1 MQTCLYFCPTHLFS
15 PFYHSLRII
24 FLFNMICVVIFITL
38 IRLKLFFGFK
48 YKYYHH
54 HYCYYHHP
62 NSPPICF
69 PFEAQRE
76 ILLSQCK
83 SQTNLDL
90 IPLNHRYCFNKKN
103 FGFFGKMIFNFN
115 KCAFLHTKILSHL
128 ILQKLSEV
136 VEQKIRSGGKPSK

>member
-1 MQTCLYFCPTHLFS
+1 MIQPICFPPPLHFTKSHQGHFLFS
-15 PFYHSLRII
+15 MIGVILISL
-24 FLFNMICVVIFITL
+24 LNL
-38 IRLKLFFGFK
+38 LNFFWFK
-48 YKYYHH
+48 HQYIYYHQH
-54 HYCYYHHP
+54 CYYHHP
-62 NSPPICF
+62 ISPPMCF

>member
-1 MQTCLYFCPTHLFS
+1 MIGVILI
-15 PFYHSLRII
+15 SL
-24 FLFNMICVVIFITL
+24 LNL
-38 IRLKLFFGFK
+38 LNFFWFK
-48 YKYYHH
+48 HQYIYYHQH
-54 HYCYYHHP
+54 CYYHHP
-62 NSPPICF
+62 ISPPMCF

-90 IPLNHRYCFNKKN
+90 FPLNHRYCFNKES

-115 KCAFLHTKILSHL
+115 KCVFLHTKILSHL